1 MVTRKKTCGWNLLLR
16 LHILNTVY
24 TAEGG
29 ADCEVSW
36 QSRVVD
42 LPFFSNQ
49 ERKVLDQVVVL
60 HGGLSAQTCV
70 NCSQGIVA
78 GEEQDEKKK
87 FESSHFVHCID
98 ANTRWNGVH
107 YTYLPTLLQLFIF
120 PIVWNC
126 LFKKKLNFLE
136 KASHNFLEKAVF
148 FLNSSFVGR

>member
-1 MVTRKKTCGWNLLLR
+1 MNCPR
-16 LHILNTVY
+16 LVAKQNANTDPSLIVLVEQLEEGSGTLCILGRD
-24 TAEGG
+24 GG

-60 HGGLSAQTCV
+60 HGGLSAQSCV
-70 NCSQGIVA
+70 NCSEGIVA
-78 GEEQDEKKK
+78 GEEQDEQKK

-98 ANTRWNGVH
+98 ANTRWNRAH

-120 PIVWNC
+120 PIV
-126 LFKKKLNFLE
+126 
-136 KASHNFLEKAVF
+136 
-148 FLNSSFVGR
+148 

>member
-1 MVTRKKTCGWNLLLR
+1 MNCPR
-16 LHILNTVY
+16 LVAKQNANTDPSLIVLVEQLEEGSGTLCILGRD
-24 TAEGG
+24 GG

-49 ERKVLDQVVVL
+49 EREVLDQVVVL
-60 HGGLSAQTCV
+60 HGGLSAQSCV
-70 NCSQGIVA
+70 NCSEGIVA

-120 PIVWNC
+120 PIV
-126 LFKKKLNFLE
+126 
-136 KASHNFLEKAVF
+136 
-148 FLNSSFVGR
+148 

>member
-1 MVTRKKTCGWNLLLR
+1 MNCPCLVAKQNANTDPSLIALVEQLEEGSGTLC
-16 LHILNTVY
+16 ILGRD
-24 TAEGG
+24 GG

-49 ERKVLDQVVVL
+49 EREVLDQVVVL
-60 HGGLSAQTCV
+60 HGGLSAQSCV
-70 NCSQGIVA
+70 NCSEGIVA

-120 PIVWNC
+120 PIV
-126 LFKKKLNFLE
+126 
-136 KASHNFLEKAVF
+136 
-148 FLNSSFVGR
+148 

>member
-1 MVTRKKTCGWNLLLR
+1 MNCPCLVAKENANTDPSLIVLVEQLEEGSGTLC
-16 LHILNTVY
+16 ILGRD
-24 TAEGG
+24 GG
-29 ADCEVSW
+29 TDCEVSW

-49 ERKVLDQVVVL
+49 EREVLDQVVVL
-60 HGGLSAQTCV
+60 HGGLSAQSCV

-120 PIVWNC
+120 PIV
-126 LFKKKLNFLE
+126 
-136 KASHNFLEKAVF
+136 
-148 FLNSSFVGR
+148 

>member
-1 MVTRKKTCGWNLLLR
+1 MNCPR
-16 LHILNTVY
+16 LVAKQNANTDPSLIVLVKQLEEGSGTLCILGRD
-24 TAEGG
+24 GG

-36 QSRVVD
+36 KRKVVA

-49 ERKVLDQVVVL
+49 EREVLDQVVVL
-60 HGGLSAQTCV
+60 HGGLSAQSCV
-70 NCSQGIVA
+70 NCSEGIVA

-120 PIVWNC
+120 PIV
-126 LFKKKLNFLE
+126 
-136 KASHNFLEKAVF
+136 
-148 FLNSSFVGR
+148 

>member
-1 MVTRKKTCGWNLLLR
+1 MNCPRLVAKENTNTDPSLIVFVEQLEEGSGTLR
-16 LHILNTVY
+16 ILGGD
-24 TAEGG
+24 GG

-98 ANTRWNGVH
+98 AITRWKGVH
-107 YTYLPTLLQLFIF
+107 QLTYLHSFSYSFFQLFETA
-120 PIVWNC
+120 
-126 LFKKKLNFLE
+126 FL
-136 KASHNFLEKAVF
+136 KRS
-148 FLNSSFVGR
+148 

>member
-1 MVTRKKTCGWNLLLR
+1 MNCSGLVAKQNANTDPSLIVLVEQLEEGSGTLC
-16 LHILNTVY
+16 ILGRD
-24 TAEGG
+24 GG

-49 ERKVLDQVVVL
+49 EREVLDQVVVL
-60 HGGLSAQTCV
+60 HGGLSAQSCV
-70 NCSQGIVA
+70 NCSEGIVA

-120 PIVWNC
+120 PIV
-126 LFKKKLNFLE
+126 
-136 KASHNFLEKAVF
+136 
-148 FLNSSFVGR
+148 

>member
-1 MVTRKKTCGWNLLLR
+1 MNCPR
-16 LHILNTVY
+16 LVAEQNANTDPSLIILVEQLEEGSGTLCILGRD
-24 TAEGG
+24 GG

-36 QSRVVD
+36 QRRVVD

-49 ERKVLDQVVVL
+49 EREVLDQVVVL
-60 HGGLSAQTCV
+60 HGGLSAQSCV
-70 NCSQGIVA
+70 NCSEGIVA

-120 PIVWNC
+120 PIV
-126 LFKKKLNFLE
+126 
-136 KASHNFLEKAVF
+136 
-148 FLNSSFVGR
+148 